1 MGEGEIGGWGE
12 FEPGTHE
19 LTPAPLWEA
28 VRGRLGDG
36 R

>member
-1 MGEGEIGGWGE
+1 MGE

-19 LTPAPLWEA
+19 LTPGPLWEA
-28 VRGRLGDG
+28 VRGRWGDG